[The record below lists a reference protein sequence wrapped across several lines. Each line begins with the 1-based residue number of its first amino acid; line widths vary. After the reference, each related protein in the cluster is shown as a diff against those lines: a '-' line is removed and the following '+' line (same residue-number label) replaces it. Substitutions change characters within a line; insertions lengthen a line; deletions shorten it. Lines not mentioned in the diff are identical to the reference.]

1 MNVLPAE
8 VVAYRQTPIFDEQT
22 LPQALRA
29 AHATKAG
36 VWGRIVVLEG
46 ELCYRLEN
54 TGETLRLIPGVEGIA
69 APEEAHAVEPRGCV
83 RFYVEFLRAP

>member
-1 MNVLPAE
+1 MKALPAD
-8 VVAYRQTPIFDEQT
+8 VAAYRQTPIFDEQT

-36 VWGRIVVLEG
+36 VWARIVVVEG
-46 ELCYRLEN
+46 ELRYQLED
-54 TGETLRLIPGVEGIA
+54 TGETLRLVPGVVGIA
-69 APEEAHAVEPRGCV
+69 APEEAHAVAPMGRV